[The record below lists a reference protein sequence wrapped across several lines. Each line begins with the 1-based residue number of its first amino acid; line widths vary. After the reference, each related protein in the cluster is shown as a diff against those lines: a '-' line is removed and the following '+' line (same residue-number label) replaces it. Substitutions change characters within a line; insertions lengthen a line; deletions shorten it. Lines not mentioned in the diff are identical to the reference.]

1 MLFSPLERD
10 LGQGK
15 LFAGARVVAVQR
27 AALAGVLPCAQAA
40 SAAAGRDAQG
50 EEEKGQKKDVGSKKK
65 S

>member
-15 LFAGARVVAVQR
+15 LFAGAWDVAVQR
-27 AALAGVLPCAQAA
+27 AARAGVLPCARAA
-40 SAAAGRDAQG
+40 SAAAGKDARG
-50 EEEKGQKKDVGSKKK
+50 RRKKRSKKDVGSKKK